1 MRQLRTPPPVE
12 TASASPTSQHE
23 TEESYPARSDRN
35 YIYHNFTNSLCPTC
49 LRVIQAKV
57 ILQHNKVYLLKTCPE
72 HGQVR
77 TLISSDAAY
86 YLSQSQYSKP
96 GTLPRHFQKR
106 VEQGCPLDCGLC
118 TDHEQHTCLALIE
131 VTEACNLRCPTC
143 FADSDVGRYAP
154 LDEVE
159 RMLDT
164 VVENEGYADVVQI
177 SGGEPT
183 IHPEILEILALAKQ
197 KRIKAVMLNT
207 NGVRIARDEDFVR
220 ALATFNGNFEVY
232 LQFDGFREST
242 HRTIRGLDLREVKER
257 AIANLTKYE
266 IPINL
271 TATIQRGVN
280 EDEIGEIV
288 KFGVAQQMVR
298 GVTFQPITNVGRH
311 EDFDPLDRTTVP
323 DVIQAIA
330 AQTSGMFRATDF
342 VPLPCHSDCISMTY
356 AYVKGKKVKP
366 LPRYIDVK
374 SYLDVIGNQINF
386 KVDDAKDVVG
396 TALMRLW
403 SASMPL
409 STANA
414 LRDFACC
421 LPVAPQALTQKDHG
435 SLLYENMFRI
445 VIIAFMDAWN
455 FDVRSA
461 KKCCVHHV
469 LPDGMIIPFCAYNT
483 LHRPRYMSKS
493 RERVP
498 AAASAPIPGALRTTR
513 GASAPAGE
521 AAAAMGA
528 PHVGQTPSAG
538 GSDQ

>member
-1 MRQLRTPPPVE
+1 MRNRKTRREQAALPVTPVE
-12 TASASPTSQHE
+12 SVPVPGSEDPLMVRH
-23 TEESYPARSDRN
+23 DRP
-35 YIYHNFTNSLCPTC
+35 YIYHNFTNSLCPKC
-49 LRVIQAKV
+49 LKVVQAKI
-57 ILQHNKVYLLKTCPE
+57 ILHNNKVYMLKTCPE
-72 HGQVR
+72 HGAMR

-86 YLSQSQYSKP
+86 YLSQSQYNKP
-96 GTLPRHFQKR
+96 GTLPRHFQTR

-118 TDHEQHTCLALIE
+118 TDHEQHSCLALVEI
-131 VTEACNLRCPTC
+131 TEACNLRCPTC
-143 FADSDVGRYAP
+143 FANSDVGRFSP

-164 VVENEGYADVVQI
+164 IVENEGYADVVQF

-183 IHPEILEILALAKQ
+183 IHPQLFEILEMAKK
-197 KRIKAVMLNT
+197 KRIKAMMINT
-207 NGVRIARDEDFVR
+207 NGVRIARDEEFVR
-220 ALATFNGNFEVY
+220 QLSAFKGNFEVY
-232 LQFDGFREST
+232 LQFDGFRQST
-242 HRTIRGLDLREVKER
+242 YEELRGLDLREIKQR

-271 TATIQRGVN
+271 TATIKHGVN

-288 KFGVAQQMVR
+288 KFGVAEKMVR
-298 GVTFQPITNVGRH
+298 GVTLQPVTNVGRH
-311 EDFDPLDRTTVP
+311 DDFNALDRTTVP
-323 DVIQAIA
+323 DVIRAIDE
-330 AQTSGMFRATDF
+330 QTNGMFRTSDF

-374 SYLDVIGNQINF
+374 AYLDVIGNQVNF
-386 KVDDAKDVVG
+386 RIEDMKDVVG
-396 TALMRLW
+396 SALTRLW

-414 LRDFACC
+414 LHDFSCC
-421 LPVAPQALTQKDHG
+421 LPVSPAALSQKEHG

-469 LPDGMIIPFCAYNT
+469 LPDGKIMPFCSYNT
-483 LHRPRYMSKS
+483 LHRPKYMHKTRFRDQAGQEMAQYYTDHETS
-493 RERVP
+493 ETLHDP
-498 AAASAPIPGALRTTR
+498 HLR
-513 GASAPAGE
+513 
-521 AAAAMGA
+521 
-528 PHVGQTPSAG
+528 
-538 GSDQ
+538 

>member
-1 MRQLRTPPPVE
+1 MRQSVSRPRSPRRTQPPLAAETPVASVGVEQPE
-12 TASASPTSQHE
+12 T
-23 TEESYPARSDRN
+23 YPPRSDRN
-35 YIYHNFTNSLCPTC
+35 YIYHNFTNSLCPQC

-57 ILQHNKVYLLKTCPE
+57 ILQEGKVFMLKTCPE
-72 HGQVR
+72 HGHMR
-77 TLISSDAAY
+77 TLLSSDAGY
-86 YLSQSQYSKP
+86 YLSQAQYNKP
-96 GTLPRHFQKR
+96 GTLPRHFQTP
-106 VEQGCPLDCGLC
+106 VEKGCPLDCGLC

-159 RMLDT
+159 RMFDT
-164 VVENEGYADVVQI
+164 VVANEGYADVVQI

-183 IHPEILEILALAKQ
+183 IHPQIMEILRLAKTKQ
-197 KRIKAVMLNT
+197 IKALMINT
-207 NGVRIARDEDFVR
+207 NGVRIAKDEDFVR
-220 ALATFNGNFEVY
+220 ELATLKGNFEVY
-232 LQFDGFREST
+232 LQFDGFRAST
-242 HRTIRGLDLREVKER
+242 YETIRGLDLREVKER

-280 EDEIGEIV
+280 EDEIGAIV
-288 KFGVAQQMVR
+288 KFGVAEKMVR
-298 GVTFQPITNVGRH
+298 GVTFQPVTNSGRH
-311 EDFDPLDRTTVP
+311 MDFDPLDRTTVP
-323 DVIQAIA
+323 DVIA
-330 AQTSGMFRATDF
+330 AVAEQTGGMFRKSDF

-374 SYLDVIGNQINF
+374 AYLDVIGNQINF
-386 KVDDAKDVVG
+386 RIDDVKDVVG
-396 TALMRLW
+396 SALTRLW

-421 LPVAPQALTQKDHG
+421 LPVAPQALSQTEHG
-435 SLLYENMFRI
+435 SLIYENMFRI

-469 LPDGMIIPFCAYNT
+469 LPDGKIIPFCSYNT
-483 LHRPRYMSKS
+483 LHRPKYMTKTRTAALTKS
-493 RERVP
+493 V
-498 AAASAPIPGALRTTR
+498 
-513 GASAPAGE
+513 
-521 AAAAMGA
+521 
-528 PHVGQTPSAG
+528 
-538 GSDQ
+538 